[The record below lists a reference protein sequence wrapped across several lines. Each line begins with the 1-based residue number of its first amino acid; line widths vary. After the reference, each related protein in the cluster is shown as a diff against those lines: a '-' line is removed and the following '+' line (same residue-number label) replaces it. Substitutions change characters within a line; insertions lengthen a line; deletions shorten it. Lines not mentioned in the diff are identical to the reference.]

1 MTSPLFFSRPD
12 DGGQPSHRLG
22 PIPPVQPCH
31 RTMGEHVGDR
41 LLPAQPC
48 SPTALHRTGI
58 PPQVDTDR
66 GGDHDGANLADSNQP
81 DSWLQQRSAALIAR
95 VAPADVDVVL
105 AEVKEAAARRV
116 MPDARQATMRPV
128 AATINE
134 TGGGQA
140 RTSWARSAGRRVLAI
155 RPQVPRLP
163 HSTQEEQFRQLV
175 DAAVGGDPVAM
186 QQVLESTR
194 PIVLRYCRARIGRL
208 DRSFAS
214 ADDVAQEV
222 CISLVMAL
230 PGYQDRGQPFLAFV
244 YGIAQHKVADAH
256 RAAARDR
263 SLPVSDVPDR
273 PDAAVGPEQQ
283 VLQGEAA
290 HSMNQ
295 LLAVLTDKQ
304 REIVVLR
311 VVAGLSS
318 EETADAVGSTPGA
331 VRVAQHRAL
340 AKLRKLLPSRQL

>member
-1 MTSPLFFSRPD
+1 MTSPLFSQR
-12 DGGQPSHRLG
+12 
-22 PIPPVQPCH
+22 
-31 RTMGEHVGDR
+31 
-41 LLPAQPC
+41 
-48 SPTALHRTGI
+48 
-58 PPQVDTDR
+58 
-66 GGDHDGANLADSNQP
+66 ADSNEP
-81 DSWLQQRSAALIAR
+81 DRWLQQRSAALIAL
-95 VAPADVDVVL
+95 VAPVDVDAVV
-105 AEVKEAAARRV
+105 AEVKQAATERV
-116 MPDARQATMRPV
+116 GPDARQATVRPLTAV
-128 AATINE
+128 IKE

-140 RTSWARSAGRRVLAI
+140 RTGWVNRALAVPPRTPRS
-155 RPQVPRLP
+155 P
-163 HSTQEEQFRQLV
+163 HSVQEERFRRLV
-175 DAAVGGDPVAM
+175 DAAVGGDPVAT

-208 DRSFAS
+208 DPSFAS

-222 CISLVMAL
+222 CVALVTAL

-263 SLPVSDVPDR
+263 SVPMSEVPER
-273 PDAAVGPEQQ
+273 PDTTAGPEQQ
-283 VLQGEAA
+283 VLQDELT

-295 LLAVLTDKQ
+295 LLATLTDKQ
-304 REIVVLR
+304 REIVALR

-340 AKLRKLLPSRQL
+340 TKLRTLLPLREP